1 MAKTTFAFTSFA
13 AGELSPRLDG
23 RTDLQQ
29 YFRGCRTL
37 ENMTVHPHGGVSRR
51 PGTVYASEV
60 KTSGNSTRLIP
71 FEFSTTQTY
80 MMEFGDEYVRFFKNN
95 GIITESG
102 KTITAITKANPG
114 VVTANSHG
122 YSAGDYVILAGIVGM
137 TELNGRQFKVG
148 TVATNTFQLLDMDGN
163 NFNTSALTTYSSDGT
178 AFRIYQIVSPY
189 DKADLFGLKYAQSAD
204 VMYITHPNYPIKKLS
219 RTGHT
224 SWTLDSVL
232 LDTGTDFTVSAITK
246 ANPGVVTTSA
256 NHGFAVG
263 DFITFR
269 SIGGMT
275 QLADNLLFKVGT
287 IPNATTFQ
295 LQNAAGTNVNTSG
308 FGTFSAGGSD
318 VVERVNNPVLNY
330 ATGNY
335 PSTVSFFEQRL
346 VFGGTDNNPQS
357 LWFSKAGAYE
367 NFTTGVNATDAMI
380 YTIASNQVNA
390 IRFLSATNQLLIGTV
405 GGEVLATSGS
415 VSEPVTPTNIQI
427 TKQTNYGAANVDAL
441 QIANVTMFLQRAK
454 RKIRE
459 LVYNYDV
466 DGYVAPDMT
475 ILAEHITTGG
485 LIQFAYQ
492 QEPDSILWA
501 VRDDGTLLGLT
512 YQRNEEVVAWHR
524 HILGGFADTG
534 KTIVHA
540 FKSWTASSSTVSTAN
555 NTVTISSHGYST
567 GDPIY
572 YYATANVIGGLQT
585 DLLYFAIATNSNTL
599 KFATTSANAT
609 AGTAV
614 DITSITGSTV
624 QYIFEGVNIATNVL
638 YSAAHGL
645 STGDYFYYRPVGT
658 KLSGLSKNAKYFV
671 KRIDDNQFKV
681 SASSDLS
688 TFLDLQYAA
697 SSSATETDLI
707 LTDAKCESIGV
718 VPSDDGE
725 YQLWMVVNRFVNG
738 ATRRTVEYLND
749 FDFGDTQDDAFF
761 MDSGLTYD
769 SVPTTTLSGL
779 DHLEGE
785 TVTILADGASHA
797 DKVVSGGNITLDRS
811 AQKVHVGLGYTSL
824 LQTLRIEAGSAQ
836 GVAQS
841 KIKRINEITIRMH
854 KTLGLEVGGDLDNM
868 ENIPFRSSSGLMN
881 VPISLFSGDK
891 TIEFRD
897 DYNTD
902 GHVFVR
908 QAQPLP
914 LTILAIYPEV
924 TVYEG

>member
-51 PGTVYASEV
+51 PGTVFASEV
-60 KTSGNSTRLIP
+60 KTSANSTRLIP

-80 MMEFGDEYVRFFKNN
+80 MMEFGDEYVRFFKDN
-95 GIITESG
+95 GIITETG
-102 KTITAITKANPG
+102 KTISAITKANPG
-114 VVTANSHG
+114 VVTASSHG
-122 YSAGDYVILAGIVGM
+122 YSNGDYVILAGIVGM
-137 TELNGRQFKVG
+137 TELNNRQFKVASVS
-148 TVATNTFQLLDMDGN
+148 THTFALQDMDGN
-163 NFNTSALTTYSSDGT
+163 NFNTSALTTYASGGT
-178 AFRIYQIVSPY
+178 AFKIYQIVSPY
-189 DKADLFGLKYAQSAD
+189 DKDDLFGLKYAQSAD

-232 LDTGTDFTVSAITK
+232 LDTGTDFTVSGITK

-263 DFITFR
+263 DFVTFR

-287 IPNATTFQ
+287 IGSSTTFN
-295 LQNAAGTNVNTSG
+295 LQDATGTNLNTSSY
-308 FGTFSAGGSD
+308 GTFSAGGSD
-318 VVERVNNPVLNY
+318 VVERVTDPVLNY

-405 GGEVLATSGS
+405 GGEFLATSGS

-475 ILAEHITTGG
+475 ILAEHITEGG

-501 VRDDGTLLGLT
+501 VRNDGTLLGLT

-524 HILGGFADTG
+524 HILGGFSDTG
-534 KTIVHA
+534 KTIAHA
-540 FKSWTASSSTVSTAN
+540 FKSWTASSSTVSTTN
-555 NTVTISSHGYST
+555 NTVTISSHGFST

-585 DLLYFAIATNSNTL
+585 DLLYFAIATDSNTL

-624 QYIFEGVNIATNVL
+624 QYIFKGVNIATNVL
-638 YSAAHGL
+638 YSGL
-645 STGDYFYYRPVGT
+645 T
-658 KLSGLSKNAKYFV
+658 KNAKYFV
-671 KRIDDNQFKV
+671 KRIDDNQIKV
-681 SASSDLS
+681 STSSDLT
-688 TFLDLQYAA
+688 TFVDLQYAT
-697 SSSATETDLI
+697 SSSGTETDLI
-707 LTDAKCESIGV
+707 LIDAKCESIGV
-718 VPSDDGE
+718 IPSDDGE

-738 ATRRTVEYLND
+738 STRRTVEYLNN
-749 FDFGDTQDDAFF
+749 FNFGDTQDDAFF

-868 ENIPFRSSSGLMN
+868 ENIPFRSSSALMG

-908 QAQPLP
+908 QTQPLP
-914 LTILAIYPEV
+914 LTVLSIYPEV